1 MLDEHVKKDLYK
13 SKEVKALKKILPNV
27 FMYFDGNDSLLDEL
41 FYIDI
46 ETFLYINLLN
56 IDKDLFKEKVNKM
69 AEEYDIVETSYDNE
83 NLKIYPRF
91 LLKYIYINMKKL
103 EKENNK

>member
-1 MLDEHVKKDLYK
+1 MLDENVKKDLYK
-13 SKEVKALKKILPNV
+13 SKEVKVLKKISPNV

-56 IDKDLFKEKVNKM
+56 VDKDLFKEKVNKL